1 MSKIKNAARALPENP
16 SLENLKKQ
24 ARALLN
30 TLRTGDSDAEARVRN
45 IHPRAATAG
54 ALDRARFTLSD
65 AQLVVAREYGF
76 ESWPK
81 LKAYVARQSSAAN
94 SRTEGAPSA
103 EPSLAASDTTD
114 LVDRL
119 YQHLELMARRIEWV
133 SRPELVRMR
142 RASDLPGLIQA
153 ALAHCDA
160 STKQALLEL
169 PDLRVRV
176 SRLCAALEPLVR
188 QRDPQPLGARDA
200 EPFAPGDA
208 AACLVVLHASRHP
221 HLLGRCYAL
230 SEPTT
235 KIGRHTDNQIMLHS
249 DSVSRAHARIERT
262 ERTERTEPEFVLVDQ
277 GSTNGCFV
285 NEAPEPVAECVLHDG
300 DRLAIGDAVLGFL
313 SGSELAVKY
322 RAAVE
327 YITWHDALTR
337 SLNQKAWLAETERQ
351 IFYARGEEHALSA
364 LLLEIDQLADSKKR
378 IGQLGGNALLL
389 RVAQVL
395 REELGESAKV
405 GRYAEDLFG
414 ITLPGVDAAGALE
427 LAERL
432 RRAVSARSLDLFGE
446 TLTVTVSVGVATLY
460 RTTGADEL
468 VEDARAAL
476 GRAQEAGRNAVR
488 GPREVAA

>member
-1 MSKIKNAARALPENP
+1 MSKIKSAPRALPGNP

-30 TLRTGDSDAEARVRN
+30 ALRTGESDAEARVRN
-45 IHPRAATAG
+45 IHPRAGKAG

-65 AQLVVAREYGF
+65 AQLVVAREHGF

-81 LKAYVARQSSAAN
+81 LKVYVARRSSLAN
-94 SRTEGAPSA
+94 PRTETAPGV
-103 EPSLAASDTTD
+103 EPALAASDTAN
-114 LVDRL
+114 LVDQL
-119 YQHLELMARRIEWV
+119 YQRLELVARRIDWV

-142 RASDLPGLIQA
+142 EALDLPGLVHA

-160 STKQALLEL
+160 STKQALLDL

-176 SRLCAALEPLVR
+176 SRLCDALEPLVL
-188 QRDPQPLGARDA
+188 QREPQPLGARDA
-200 EPFAPGDA
+200 EPFRLEA
-208 AACLVVLHASRHP
+208 AEACLVVLHASRHP

-230 SEPTT
+230 SEPIT
-235 KIGRHTDNQIMLHS
+235 KIGRHVDNQVLLHS

-262 ERTERTEPEFVLVDQ
+262 ERTEPEFVLIDQ
-277 GSTNGCFV
+277 RSTNGCFV
-285 NEAPEPVAECVLHDG
+285 NEAPEPVAERVLHDG

-313 SGSELAVKY
+313 CAPELAAKY

-327 YITWHDALTR
+327 YITGHDALTR

-364 LLLEIDQLADSKKR
+364 LLLEIDQLQESTAR

-395 REELGESAKV
+395 GEELGQSAKV
-405 GRYAEDLFG
+405 GRYAADLFG
-414 ITLPGVDAAGALE
+414 ITLPGVDATGALE

-432 RRAVSARSLDLFGE
+432 RRAVSARSLSLFGE
-446 TLTVTVSVGVATLY
+446 TLTVTVSLGVATLY

-476 GRAQEAGRNAVR
+476 GRAREAGRNAVR